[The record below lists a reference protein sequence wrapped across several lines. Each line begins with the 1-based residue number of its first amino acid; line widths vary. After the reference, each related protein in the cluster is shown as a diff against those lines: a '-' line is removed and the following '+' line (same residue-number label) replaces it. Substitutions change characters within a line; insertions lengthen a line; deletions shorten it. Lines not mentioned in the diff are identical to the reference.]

1 MPKTCVMCAY
11 WTPDGK
17 IQGIIRHGGK
27 CSLSRS
33 DTRMNESCLLWK
45 ICSPNQLDQR
55 KVAGLVEEVE
65 E

>member
-1 MPKTCVMCAY
+1 MSKTCLFCAY
-11 WTPDGK
+11 WQQEGK

-45 ICSPNQLDQR
+45 IYSPSQLEQR

-65 E
+65 G